1 MKTHTM
7 QRILVVILLAGF
19 LFPGQSEA
27 QRWKRMRYELTY
39 GLGASNFLGELGG
52 ADQIGTNQF
61 KDLEFSMT
69 RYVLSGGI
77 RYKLEKWLAI
87 KASLQIGM
95 LRGDDK
101 LTQEFS
107 RQYRNLSFRSPLYE
121 LAIQIEPSII
131 KEQAGAR
138 YRLRG
143 VKGRKW
149 MAINTYPFIGIA
161 AFYMNPKAKY
171 NGKWHA
177 LQPLTTEG
185 QGQFPTRAK
194 KYSRLQIAI
203 PIGIGF
209 KYGFNR
215 RWSVSLEYG
224 LRKTF
229 TDYIDD
235 VSTTYVHPDYISSGS
250 SDPEIAV
257 SLADP
262 SDGGLGQSGALPF
275 KTAPGQQRGDP
286 HDKDAY
292 MFAIFSLNYKFRKLR
307 KRRRSRPKF

>member
-1 MKTHTM
+1 MLM
-7 QRILVVILLAGF
+7 IQRIVILVLLISF
-19 LFPGQSEA
+19 LFPNQSEA
-27 QRWKRMRYELTY
+27 QRWKRMRYEFCF
-39 GLGASNFLGELGG
+39 GLGGSNFLGELGG

-69 RYVLSGGI
+69 RYVVSAGI
-77 RYKLEKWLAI
+77 RYKIAKWLALKGSI
-87 KASLQIGM
+87 QVGM
-95 LRGDDK
+95 LRGDDV
-101 LTQEFS
+101 LTQEVS
-107 RQYRNLSFRSPLYE
+107 RNYRNLSFRSPIYE
-121 LAIQIEPSII
+121 LAIQLEPSVI

-143 VKGRKW
+143 VKGRKG
-149 MAINTYPFIGIA
+149 MVVNTYPFIGIA
-161 AFYMNPKAKY
+161 GFYMNPKAQY
-171 NGKWHA
+171 DGTWYA

-185 QGQFPTRAK
+185 QGKFPTRK
-194 KYSRLQIAI
+194 KYSRFQIAI

-215 RWSVSLEYG
+215 RWAISLEYG

-235 VSTTYVHPDYISSGS
+235 VSTTYVHEDFIRAGS
-250 SDPEIAV
+250 PNGEVAV
-257 SLADP
+257 ALADRA
-262 SDGGLGQSGALPF
+262 DDGLGKDGASPN

-286 HDKDAY
+286 RDKDAY
-292 MFAIFSLNYKFRKLR
+292 MFAIFALNYKFRKLR

>member
-1 MKTHTM
+1 MI
-7 QRILVVILLAGF
+7 QRVVIIVLLAGI
-19 LFPGQSEA
+19 LFPSESDA
-27 QRWKRMRYELTY
+27 QRWKRMRYEICY

-52 ADQIGTNQF
+52 ADQLGTNGF
-61 KDLEFSMT
+61 KDLEFTMT

-77 RYKLEKWLAI
+77 RYKLTKWLALKGAI
-87 KASLQIGM
+87 NIGM
-95 LRGDDK
+95 LRGDD
-101 LTQEFS
+101 LTTQEQS
-107 RQYRNLSFRSPLYE
+107 RQYRNLSFRSPIYE
-121 LAIQIEPSII
+121 LAIQIEPSVI

-161 AFYMNPKAKY
+161 GFYMNPKAQY
-171 NGKWHA
+171 QGKWFA
-177 LQPLTTEG
+177 LQPLATEG
-185 QGQFPTRAK
+185 QGKFPTRE
-194 KYSRLQIAI
+194 KYSRFQIAV

-215 RWSVSLEYG
+215 RWSVALEYG

-235 VSTTYVHPDYISSGS
+235 VSTTYVHADFIREDSPNA
-250 SDPEIAV
+250 EAAV
-257 SLADP
+257 ALANP
-262 SDGGLGQSGALPF
+262 ADGGLGEDGAFPK
-275 KTAPGQQRGDP
+275 KTSPGQQRGDP
-286 HDKDAY
+286 RDNDAY

>member
-1 MKTHTM
+1 MYPKYFKM
-7 QRILVVILLAGF
+7 RKVLVIILLALF
-19 LFPGQSEA
+19 LLPDVSEA
-27 QRWKRMRYELTY
+27 QRWKRMRYEVNY

-52 ADQIGTNQF
+52 ADQIGTDQF

-69 RYVLSGGI
+69 RWVLSGGM
-77 RYKLEKWLAI
+77 RYKILKWLSV
-87 KASLQIGM
+87 KGSMQIGM
-95 LRGDDK
+95 LRGDDA
-101 LTQEFS
+101 LTNEFS
-107 RQYRNLSFRSPLYE
+107 RNYRNLSFRSPIYE

-131 KEQAGAR
+131 KESAGAR

-161 AFYMNPKAKY
+161 GFYMNPKAQY
-171 NGKWHA
+171 GNVWFA

-185 QGQFPTRAK
+185 QGQFATRK
-194 KYSRLQIAI
+194 KYSRFQVAI

-235 VSTTYVHPDYISSGS
+235 VSTTYVNAEFIEAGASG
-250 SDPEIAV
+250 DKEVAV
-257 SLADP
+257 ALADP
-262 SDGGLGQSGALPF
+262 SDGSEPD

-292 MFAIFSLNYKFRKLR
+292 MFAIFSLNYKFRKIR